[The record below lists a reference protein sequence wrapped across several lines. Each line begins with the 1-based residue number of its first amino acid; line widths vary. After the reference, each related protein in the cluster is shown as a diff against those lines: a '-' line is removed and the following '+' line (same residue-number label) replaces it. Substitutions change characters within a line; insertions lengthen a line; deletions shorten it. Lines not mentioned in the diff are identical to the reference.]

1 MAVVSKKTRKA
12 GADTWAAARK
22 APKASIKSAQK
33 AKELKKAIFAEPTHH
48 GGGDYGDR
56 GRGGGGDRPRGG
68 RGGGRGGRDY
78 GSSRGGRGALGG
90 RDNRGGGGGS
100 NRRYDVDTQDV
111 NEFPALS

>member
-22 APKASIKSAQK
+22 APKASSKSAQK

-56 GRGGGGDRPRGG
+56 GGGRGRSRGG

-78 GSSRGGRGALGG
+78 GSSRGGRGGRGG
-90 RDNRGGGGGS
+90 RDNRGGGS